1 MLRFKCPT
9 CGKVLESTAA
19 SIAPEKVIKC
29 PNCKESAPFKDYKP
43 VILKP
48 KSAEDPKTQLG
59 LKKETAPGRFVD
71 KKTGK
76 SYPVPG
82 EGEFIMGRKP
92 KQGPTCPD
100 IQIETED
107 RGMSRLHMGVRAV
120 LAKDGRYHVYV
131 FNANNK
137 NESYINGEL
146 LADGDEIGLENGD
159 VVKLNES
166 ELVYMKTS
174 LFDEESTE
182 LTQ

>member
-1 MLRFKCPT
+1 MLHFKCPT
-9 CGKVLESTAA
+9 CGKVLESTSA
-19 SIAPEKVIKC
+19 SIPSEKVIKC

-43 VILKP
+43 VVLKP
-48 KSAEDPKTQLG
+48 KSVEDPVTQMG
-59 LKKETAPGRFVD
+59 FKKEATPGRFVD
-71 KKTGK
+71 RKTGK
-76 SYPVPG
+76 SYPVPR

-92 KQGPTCPD
+92 KTGPTCPD

-137 NESYINGEL
+137 NESYVNGEL

-159 VVKLNES
+159 VVKPNES

-174 LFDEESTE
+174 LSDEESTE